1 MAQVINSSEFDS
13 KVLGAQGPVLVD
25 FFATWCGPCKMLA
38 PILDE
43 VAAEVQ
49 GKAAVYKVD
58 VDASPD
64 LAQRYNVMSVP
75 TLIVFENGQIKRS
88 TMGAQPKQSLLA
100 LLA

>member
-1 MAQVINSSEFDS
+1 MAQVISSSEFDS

-25 FFATWCGPCKMLA
+25 FFVTWCGPCKMLA

-64 LAQRYNVMSVP
+64 LAKRYNVMSVP